1 MTDHLD
7 TSDPTR
13 MRALAHPLRL
23 RLMEL
28 LGELGEATAT
38 TCADRTG
45 ESVASC
51 SFHLR
56 QLAKYGF
63 VEAAEQRGREKPWR
77 RTARHLTTRPDV
89 DVPGSL
95 EASGE
100 LARIQLASVLGR
112 ADDALRRLADEP
124 PEWLAATTLQ
134 TRTLWVT
141 ASELQ
146 AVNEAI
152 DALLEP
158 YVARVDDPGARPPDA
173 RRARAVALTHPL
185 DPAPGTT
192 EEPS

>member
-77 RTARHLTTRPDV
+77 RTARHLTTRPDL

-112 ADDALRRLADEP
+112 AD
-124 PEWLAATTLQ
+124 
-134 TRTLWVT
+134 
-141 ASELQ
+141 
-146 AVNEAI
+146 